1 MGGHLV
7 MIWSTIILHGL
18 YLIYGRINSIYN
30 VITALEILQLAEILL
45 LGQSSR
51 HCMGFL
57 PLLLVSTEAG
67 PEDRRGWRVLV
78 EAEAAEVEDG
88 EAVGGGLRPLET
100 DGAEGEVGGEGLR
113 EGSGAQLA
121 NFTSSSHSPA
131 QT

>member
-1 MGGHLV
+1 M
-7 MIWSTIILHGL
+7 MWSTITFHGL
-18 YLIYGRINSIYN
+18 YFWKDNLIYNG
-30 VITALEILQLAEILL
+30 ITTLEILQLAEILL

-57 PLLLVSTEAG
+57 PLFLVATEAG

-100 DGAEGEVGGEGLR
+100 DGAKGEVGGEGLG

-121 NFTSSSHSPA
+121 DFTSAANSPA